1 MLRSYKLHDDILNLL
16 YLKMETSIDHLK
28 IFIDNDVVA
37 VGFGN
42 NDDDD
47 DDDGCGGGGD
57 LVSQSK

>member
-1 MLRSYKLHDDILNLL
+1 
-16 YLKMETSIDHLK
+16 METSIDHLK